1 VAPHIADSPFQRT
14 HERTGAGARGD
25 GGAINKDVVNM
36 ATLNLPGALARPG
49 RSAGLSLTAK
59 LGIAATVLCVLCVA
73 ATSTVLAW
81 RTAQASHDAAD
92 HEATLAARE
101 TAELVAGELG
111 RSVSAVK
118 TLSDTMR
125 GMKAAGLPPSRE
137 QLDAMARQVLELH
150 PEFIGTYSIWE
161 PDALDGKD
169 AEYVNKTPAYD
180 ATGRYISYWNRGAGA
195 IAVEPLLDYEKAGAN
210 DWYDIPRKT
219 QKDALIE
226 PYIYPVAGKDV
237 LMTTVASPILVQGK
251 FVGIAGSDLPLQGLS
266 ERVSKMQPV
275 PGSQVALLSSGG
287 LYVAAPDAKL
297 LAKKADDLPAD
308 ALAHIARGEPYRFE
322 DGQGWVH
329 LFAPVQVQAGVQP
342 WSIRV
347 SYPVSLAQAAANEMM
362 LAAALAALLACALAA
377 VAMVVLVRRLMKP
390 LQTLSHTMGQLARGD
405 ADLSVQLDEHGH
417 DELAEIGRGF
427 NGFVAKI
434 SGVFDQVRQNADG
447 VATASAEIAQGNLD
461 LSSRTEQQA
470 SALQQT
476 AASMDQLSHTVKQNA
491 DSARTANQLA
501 LSASDVAQQ
510 GGAVVEQVVSTMKGI
525 HDASR
530 RISDI
535 IGTID
540 GIAFQTNILALNAAV
555 EAARAG
561 EQGRGFA
568 VVASEVRSLAGRSA
582 EAAREIKTLIGASVE
597 RVEAGTALV
606 DQAGHTMAEVVS
618 SIRRVTDIVGEI
630 SAASGEQAEGVTQV
644 GQTVGEMDRST
655 QQNAALVEEMA
666 AASNSL
672 KGQADELLRAVA
684 AF

>member
-1 VAPHIADSPFQRT
+1 MVGCLPH
-14 HERTGAGARGD
+14 
-25 GGAINKDVVNM
+25 KDVVTM
-36 ATLNLPGALARPG
+36 ASLHLPRAFARP
-49 RSAGLSLTAK
+49 RSGTGAFALAGLSLTAK
-59 LGIAATVLCVLCVA
+59 LSIAATVLCVLCVA
-73 ATSTVLAW
+73 ATSAVMGW
-81 RTAQASHDAAD
+81 RSADAARESAD

-101 TAELVAGELG
+101 TAEVVAGELG
-111 RSVSAVK
+111 RSFSAVK
-118 TLSDTMR
+118 TLSDTLR
-125 GMKAAGLPPSRE
+125 GMKAAELPPTRE
-137 QLDAMARQVLELH
+137 QLDAMARQVLDLH

-161 PDALDGKD
+161 PNALDGKD

-180 ATGRYISYWNRGAGA
+180 ATGRYISYWNRGSGQ
-195 IAVEPLLDYEKAGAN
+195 IAVEALLDYEKAGAN

-237 LMTTVASPILVQGK
+237 LMTTLASPILVQGK
-251 FVGIAGSDLPLQGLS
+251 FVGIAGSDMPLQTLS
-266 ERVSKMQPV
+266 ERLSKMQPV
-275 PGSQVALLSSGG
+275 PGSQVALLSNGG

-297 LAKKADDLPAD
+297 LTKKAEDLPAD
-308 ALAHIARGEPYRFE
+308 ALDHIAKGQTYRFE

-329 LFAPVQVQAGVQP
+329 LFAPVPVQAGVAP
-342 WSIRV
+342 WSVRL
-347 SYPVSLAQAAANEMM
+347 SYPLSQAAAASKAMW
-362 LAAALAALLACALAA
+362 LAIATAALLACSLAA
-377 VAMVVLVRRLMKP
+377 VAMMLLVRRLMRP
-390 LQTLSHTMGQLARGD
+390 LQTLSHTMGQLASGD
-405 ADLSVQLDEHGH
+405 ADLSVKLDEDGS

-427 NGFVAKI
+427 NGFVVKI
-434 SGVFDQVRQNADG
+434 SHVFDQVRQNADG

-461 LSSRTEQQA
+461 LSTRTEQQA

-476 AASMDQLSHTVKQNA
+476 ASSMEQLSHTVKQNA

-630 SAASGEQAEGVTQV
+630 SAASGEQAEGVNHV

-672 KGQADELLRAVA
+672 KGQADELLRAVS